1 MAILAKAQG
10 NDNIEYADYS
20 DAEQLRMRA
29 SPNKVDAV
37 LKHLVNQQKIS
48 ANVAFAVV
56 GPIAFKRVV

>member
-10 NDNIEYADYS
+10 NDNIGYADYL
-20 DAEQLRMRA
+20 DTEQLRMR
-29 SPNKVDAV
+29 PRPHKVDAV